1 MAHGEPGQSRE
12 PAKRRLPYLDNVKF
26 FLIVC
31 VVLGH
36 AIKMGPTDTFDSARS
51 LSVLIYSF
59 HMPLFIFLSGLLL
72 NRQKMT
78 AQKIRTN
85 VLLYVGYGYLAKL
98 LRASVPFLLEGTW
111 KFSLLSEG
119 GLPWYMFALAAFYA
133 LAWLLRKCD
142 FALVGVLSVVLA
154 LVCGNFEQ
162 VGEFLCLSRIVVF
175 FPFFWLGHALSPQR
189 VIAFFARRSVRVA
202 CVCMLAVAAVSCAA
216 LPGILYPYRSLFLGR
231 WCYALCDVPDCS
243 WVNRLFAY
251 AASLFTS
258 VAVLGVVPQRRLP
271 VASVCG
277 SRTLWVY
284 LLHHEVLDLLR
295 HTELPAWLVSYE
307 WNWLVLVPLA
317 FVLAVVLALPIPANP
332 FAQLGKKR

>member
-1 MAHGEPGQSRE
+1 MAYDELTQPRE
-12 PAKRRLPYLDNVKF
+12 ATRKRLPYLDNVKF

-36 AIKMGPTDTFDSARS
+36 AIKMGPTKYFDSARS
-51 LSVLIYSF
+51 MSVLIYSF

-72 NRQKMT
+72 NRPRMT
-78 AQKIRTN
+78 AQKIQTN
-85 VLLYVGYGYLAKL
+85 VLLYLGYGYLAKL
-98 LRASVPFLLEGTW
+98 LRASVPLLVEGKW
-111 KFSLLSEG
+111 QFSLLSEG

-133 LAWLLRKCD
+133 LAWILRKCD
-142 FALVGVLSVVLA
+142 FMLVGILSVVLA
-154 LVCGNFEQ
+154 LACGYVGQ

-189 VIAFFARRSVRVA
+189 VTEVFSRRFVRVA
-202 CVCMLAVAAVSCAA
+202 SACMLILSAAACFA

-231 WCYALCDVPDCS
+231 WGYALCDVPNCM

-251 AASLFTS
+251 LASFVTGAS
-258 VAVLGVVPQRRLP
+258 VLGVVPQRRLP

-295 HTELPAWLVSYE
+295 YTGLPTWLVAYE
-307 WNWLVLVPLA
+307 WHWLVLVPLA
-317 FVLAVVLALPIPANP
+317 LVLAVVLALPIPVNP
-332 FAQLGKKR
+332 FARLRKDA